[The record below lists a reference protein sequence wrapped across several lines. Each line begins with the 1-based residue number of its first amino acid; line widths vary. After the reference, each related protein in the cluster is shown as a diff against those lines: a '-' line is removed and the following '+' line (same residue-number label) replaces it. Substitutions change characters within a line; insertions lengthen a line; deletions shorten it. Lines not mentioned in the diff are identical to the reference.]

1 MKIGYIIAD
10 FPVLSE
16 TFVVNDI
23 KGLEALGHEVVAISL
38 GRADPATHGNPNYQ
52 IKGKTIRVK
61 GLTGNPLV
69 RKAAK
74 LMARRR
80 LSAKYGAS
88 FARAYNEKPAD
99 MPEELW
105 QDRKTWDAALEQIDA
120 EGFDWIYV

>member
-38 GRADPATHGNPNYQ
+38 GKADPATEGNPNYQ

-61 GLTGNPLV
+61 GLTGNPV
-69 RKAAK
+69 RRKLAK
-74 LMARRR
+74 LMARRGLCEKHDQFSR
-80 LSAKYGAS
+80 HYTT
-88 FARAYNEKPAD
+88 KPAG
-99 MPEELW
+99 MPNDLW
-105 QDRKTWDAALEQIDA
+105 QDRKTWDIALQQI
-120 EGFDWIYV
+120 